1 MFTILGKSGLIGSHL
16 LGHLREQGAECF
28 TPDRNCNTIF
38 DRHLGHIFYCIG
50 VTADFRSR
58 PFDTVRAHVCV
69 LTDILEKASFDSL
82 AYFSSTRVYAKSN
95 HANETSPLIVE
106 SSDPSD
112 LYNLSKLMGES
123 LCLSCGRKNVRV
135 LRLSN
140 VYSGDFNHDSFLFS
154 LIRDAV
160 DTGYVSIE
168 TSEHSEKDYVSLN
181 SVIAVLPKIALSG
194 QYRLYNLASGVNV
207 SNGQILA
214 QLTEL
219 TGCRTNVAFNAPT
232 IRFPRIDILRLQQEF
247 GFQSASLQHDFPS
260 LVQQYRRH
268 KT

>member
-1 MFTILGKSGLIGSHL
+1 MFTILGKSGFIGSHL
-16 LGHLREQGAECF
+16 IAHLRAQGAECF
-28 TPDRNCNTIF
+28 TPDRNCSTIL

-82 AYFSSTRVYAKSN
+82 TYFSSTRVYAKSD
-95 HANETSPLIVE
+95 HAKETSPLIVE

-112 LYNLSKLMGES
+112 LYNLSKLMAES

-140 VYSGDFNHDSFLFS
+140 VYGDDFNQSNFLLS

-168 TSEHSEKDYVSLN
+168 TSENSEKDYVSLD
-181 SVIAVLPKIALSG
+181 SIIAVLPKIAITG
-194 QYRLYNLASGVNV
+194 QHRLYNLASGVNV
-207 SNGQILA
+207 SNGEILA
-214 QLTEL
+214 RLTEI
-219 TGCRTNVAFNAPT
+219 TGCRTNVVLNAPT
-232 IRFPRIDILRLQQEF
+232 IRFPRIDIFRLQQEF
-247 GFQSASLQHDFPS
+247 GFQSASLQHDLPS
-260 LVQQYRRH
+260 LVQRYRRH
-268 KT
+268 IT

>member
-1 MFTILGKSGLIGSHL
+1 MFTILGKSGFIGSHL
-16 LGHLREQGAECF
+16 IAYLREQGAECF
-28 TPDRNCNTIF
+28 TPDRHCNIIF

-58 PFDTVRAHVCV
+58 PFDTARAHVCV
-69 LTDILEKASFDSL
+69 LTDILEKARFDSL
-82 AYFSSTRVYAKSN
+82 TYFSSTRVYAKSN
-95 HANETSPLIVE
+95 HAKETSPTIVD
-106 SSDPSD
+106 SADPSD
-112 LYNLSKLMGES
+112 LYNLSKLMAES

-140 VYSGDFNHDSFLFS
+140 VYGGDFTHDNYLFS

-181 SVIAVLPKIALSG
+181 CVIDVLPKIALAG
-194 QYRLYNLASGVNV
+194 QHRLYNLASGVNV
-207 SNGQILA
+207 SNGKILA
-214 QLTEL
+214 WLAEL
-219 TGCRTNVAFNAPT
+219 TGCRTNVAVNAPT
-232 IRFPRIDILRLQQEF
+232 IRFPHIDIFRLKQEF
-247 GFQSASLQHDFPS
+247 GFQSASLQHDFPA